1 MPPFQALPPAP
12 FPEGSPHILPASL
25 DSCFAFRVLLML
37 FLLLDCFSLFLLY
50 YFFKL
55 FLKSFFQ

>member
-37 FLLLDCFSLFLLY
+37 FLLLDCFTISNFFLAN
-50 YFFKL
+50 
-55 FLKSFFQ
+55 FQLVLGI